1 MKRRIFQANKTG
13 RQIIYDRLILLA
25 LLVVLL
31 VVSRGAWLLWNK
43 NAVAKDN
50 LVSSEIHLK
59 QLEDRKRMLESK
71 LSKIQTPRGLEEE
84 IRTNFSVVKPGEKV
98 INIVDPDKATTTAT
112 ATPVKKR
119 SWWQI
124 F

>member
-25 LLVVLL
+25 LLLVFL
-31 VVSRGAWLLWNK
+31 VVSRGVWLLWNK
-43 NAVAKDN
+43 NAIARDN
-50 LVSSEIHLK
+50 LISSEVHLK
-59 QLEDRKRMLESK
+59 QLEERKRMLESK

-98 INIVDPDKATTTAT
+98 INIIDPNKATITATTTPA
-112 ATPVKKR
+112 VR
-119 SWWQI
+119 HWWQI